1 MEIVLSIAGSDSSAG
16 AGVQQDL
23 KTMAAMGC
31 YGATVVT
38 AVTAQ
43 NTLGVGKVSAVSAE
57 MVSAQLDAVLDD
69 MPVAAIKIGMI
80 PNREVAMIVVEA
92 LSHHPV
98 AKDLPVVYDPV
109 MVSTSGKR
117 LMEETC
123 MDYLSDALLP
133 HCTLVTPNLP
143 EAGVLL
149 GMVDGAPDDKTLS
162 ARETGMMLAR
172 HYGAAFLVKGGHA
185 SGDIVEDWLCM
196 PDGAAMSFGAPR
208 VSSRNLH
215 GTGCTLSSAIASALA
230 KGIPLPT
237 AVSSGKE
244 IVSRAIA
251 QGAALIMGHGSGA
264 TWPF

>member
-16 AGVQQDL
+16 AGIQQDL
-23 KTMAAMGC
+23 KTMTAMGC
-31 YGATVVT
+31 YGTTAVT

-43 NTLGVGKVSAVSAE
+43 NTLGVGQITAISAE
-57 MVSAQLDAVLDD
+57 MVSAQIVAVLDD

-80 PNREVAMIVVEA
+80 PNREVAMAVVDA
-92 LSHHPV
+92 ICHHPA
-98 AKDLPVVYDPV
+98 AKGLPVVYDPV

-123 MDYLSDALLP
+123 MGYLVEALMP

-172 HYGAAFLVKGGHA
+172 HYGVSFLVKGGHA
-185 SGDIVEDWLCM
+185 DGDIVEDWLCM
-196 PDGAAMSFGAPR
+196 HDGAALSFDAPR
-208 VSSRNLH
+208 ISSRNMH

-244 IVSRAIA
+244 MVSKAIA